1 MVVTLEVGINHHF
14 PERNGPNVIMK
25 SMGFGGQTA
34 GVGIPANELI
44 SVYFI
49 FLINKMERATVITTL
64 IMPLTLWYDNENQL
78 S

>member
-1 MVVTLEVGINHHF
+1 LVATLEVGISHHF
-14 PERNGPNVIMK
+14 PERNGPNVIMRRV
-25 SMGFGGQTA
+25 GLWAQTA

-49 FLINKMERATVITTL
+49 FLINKMERATRV
-64 IMPLTLWYDNENQL
+64 LWNDYENQL

>member
-1 MVVTLEVGINHHF
+1 
-14 PERNGPNVIMK
+14 MK
-25 SMGFGGQTA
+25 SMGFWGQTA
-34 GVGIPANELI
+34 GAGIPANELI

-49 FLINKMERATVITTL
+49 FLINKMERATTVIMTL